1 MKETLNLYLLLAI
14 ITTVLFPFTGI
25 IALDHAL
32 KAKKLDVNNTEVLN
46 LELEKTYYW
55 IKVTF
60 ITVAVAYVVLGITLV
75 GMYNYNY

>member
-1 MKETLNLYLLLAI
+1 MKSTINLYFLLAI

-25 IALDHAL
+25 IALDHVL
-32 KAKKLDVNNTEVLN
+32 KAKKLGENNADVLN

-60 ITVAVAYVVLGITLV
+60 ITMAVAYVVLGVTLV
-75 GMYNYNY
+75 GMYSYSR